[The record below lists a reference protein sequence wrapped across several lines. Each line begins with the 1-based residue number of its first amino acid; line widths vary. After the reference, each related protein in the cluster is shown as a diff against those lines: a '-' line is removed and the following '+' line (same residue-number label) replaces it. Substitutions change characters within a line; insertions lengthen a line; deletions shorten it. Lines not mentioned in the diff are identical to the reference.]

1 MPEYDFIVVGTGSAG
16 STIAA
21 RLTEIPGVEVLA
33 LEAGQ
38 PEIPADV
45 ANPSLWYT
53 LFGSSID
60 WAYLSVPQ
68 AALGGRTT
76 FEPRGKAL
84 GGSSNLNLMIHIR
97 GHRSDYDNWA
107 YNGCPGWSYDECLP
121 WFQKLED
128 QEDDSHSLAGRGG
141 PLHVSNARLHD
152 PSPTASAF
160 LEACEERGYP
170 MTDDFNGP
178 EMIGAGWHHITVKD
192 GVRQTTKVAYLDPA
206 ADRPNLTLSTGSQA
220 TRLLF
225 EANRC
230 VAVEYVK
237 DGMGHTATARR
248 EVLVCSGAI
257 ESPKLLLLSGIGAP
271 AQLAANGIP
280 PRVALPGVGE
290 NFHNH
295 VLTGVV
301 SECRLPVPPPH
312 QNLSEAALFWK
323 SDPGWPAPDI
333 QIAYVDAPFGFEIWR
348 EHPNSV
354 SILPGVI
361 RPMSRGWIRLDG
373 PDPLAK
379 PLVNPNYLAARADLD
394 RLVTGIRMAREL
406 FATKAMSEW
415 IDRELSPGPDLDSD
429 ADLEEFARA
438 SADSY
443 HHQSGSCKMGM
454 DEWAVVDPQL
464 RVYGV
469 EGLRVADASV
479 MPTVPS
485 GNCHT
490 AVVMIAERLSDQ
502 LKKEHHL

>member
-1 MPEYDFIVVGTGSAG
+1 
-16 STIAA
+16 
-21 RLTEIPGVEVLA
+21 
-33 LEAGQ
+33 
-38 PEIPADV
+38 
-45 ANPSLWYT
+45 
-53 LFGSSID
+53 
-60 WAYLSVPQ
+60 
-68 AALGGRTT
+68 
-76 FEPRGKAL
+76 
-84 GGSSNLNLMIHIR
+84 MIHIR
-97 GHRSDYDNWA
+97 GHPSDYDNWA

-128 QEDDSHSLAGRGG
+128 QEDASHPLAGRGG
-141 PLHVSNARLHD
+141 PLHVSNAGLHD

-170 MTDDFNGP
+170 TTDDFNGP
-178 EMIGAGWHHITVKD
+178 EMVGAGWHHLTVKD

-206 ADRPNLTLSTGSQA
+206 AARPNLTLSTGSQA

-225 EANRC
+225 EGNRC
-230 VAVEYVK
+230 VGVEYVK
-237 DGMGHTATARR
+237 DGVRHTATARC

-257 ESPKLLLLSGIGAP
+257 ESPKLLMISGIGAP
-271 AQLAANGIP
+271 GHLAANGIP
-280 PRVALPGVGE
+280 LRTALPGVGE

-406 FATKAMSEW
+406 FATKAMADW
-415 IDRELSPGPDLDSD
+415 IDRELSPGPEVESE
-429 ADLEEFARA
+429 ADLEAFVRA

-454 DEWAVVDPQL
+454 DELAVVDRHL